1 MASFTDATGRTW
13 AVNIDVTTIRRL
25 RSALDVNLLDMVEDE
40 GKLLAQLLTDPV
52 LLVDMIYVICKP
64 QADQHNLTDEDFGRA
79 LVGDAIDRATDAL
92 LEALSAFFPSQRG
105 ALLRRLVEKTRQTMA
120 LAYQVANKQLD
131 GLEITEADIV
141 SRLGSLSTKSPG
153 SAE

>member
-40 GKLLAQLLTDPV
+40 GKLLSQLLTDPV

-64 QADQHNLTDEDFGRA
+64 QADQHNLSDEDFGRA

-105 ALLRRLVEKTRQTMA
+105 ALLRRLVEKTRKTMA
-120 LAYQVANKQLD
+120 LAYQVASKQLD
-131 GLEITEADIV
+131 GLEITEADIA

>member
-105 ALLRRLVEKTRQTMA
+105 ALLRRLVEKTRKTMA
-120 LAYQVANKQLD
+120 LAYQVASKQLD

>member
-1 MASFTDATGRTW
+1 MASFTDSTGRTW

-64 QADQHNLTDEDFGRA
+64 QADQHNLSDEDFGRA
-79 LVGDAIDRATDAL
+79 MVGDAIDRATDAL

-105 ALLRRLVEKTRQTMA
+105 ALLRRLVEKTRKTMA
-120 LAYQVANKQLD
+120 LAFQVANKQLD

-141 SRLGSLSTKSPG
+141 SQLGSLSTKSPG

>member
-25 RSALDVNLLDMVEDE
+25 RSALDVNLLDIVEDE